1 VDNRE
6 KVLEALRTSGPVGYA
21 ELEELS
27 GVPSG
32 SFGRVLGQL
41 VRSRAIAKY
50 GDRYHPDSLGDGSGD
65 GSGDAKGEVGG
76 FDSATYRGMW
86 AYCRPCDASHPKRRS
101 GEWPSFDEACRLG
114 ITA

>member
-1 VDNRE
+1 VDNKE
-6 KVLEALRTSGPVGYA
+6 KVLEALRTGGPAAYA
-21 ELEELS
+21 DLEARS

-50 GDRYHPDSLGDGSGD
+50 GERYHPDSLS
-65 GSGDAKGEVGG
+65 DAKGDVGG

-86 AYCRPCDASHPKRRS
+86 AFCSPCQASHPKRRS
-101 GEWPSFDEACRLG
+101 GEWPSFEEACKLG
-114 ITA
+114 IVA

>member
-1 VDNRE
+1 MDNKA
-6 KVLEALRTSGPVGYA
+6 KVLEALRTGGPAAYA
-21 ELEELS
+21 DLEARS

-41 VRSRAIAKY
+41 VRSRAIAKH
-50 GDRYHPDSLGDGSGD
+50 GERYHPDSLGDSLGDSGT
-65 GSGDAKGEVGG
+65 DAG
-76 FDSATYRGMW
+76 FDSATYAGTW
-86 AYCRPCDASHPKRRS
+86 AYCQPCDASHPKRRS